1 MVGYIYSLTFKPEGR
16 LDWGQALF
24 LKLAGDN
31 EKQIASL
38 SNMTIKQRSHFL
50 DAVPYSI
57 EGLDIDTLK
66 ITIDSLPVFIV
77 KPQNLT
83 QNRPVIIYFHG
94 GAFVLPWTNLSMTY
108 ATLLAYSFNAIVIDY
123 RVAPE
128 YPFPTPNNDCYSA
141 LLWTIQN
148 ARKWGG
154 NPDQIILAGESA
166 GATLAATTAIRASK
180 ENIANVKYQILD
192 CPVSYIPYETEAYK
206 KFKRGYFLEESFIVF
221 GVNSYLP
228 NTTDYSNPLAM
239 PFYEENLLK
248 LAPAIVVSCEFD
260 PLRDT
265 GNDYAKKLA
274 NAEISISHMEM
285 KGMLHNMSGPLNQ
298 FDRAKLY
305 GEMAK
310 KINNSLRE

>member
-1 MVGYIYSLTFKPEGR
+1 M
-16 LDWGQALF
+16 
-24 LKLAGDN
+24 
-31 EKQIASL
+31 
-38 SNMTIKQRSHFL
+38 
-50 DAVPYSI
+50 
-57 EGLDIDTLK
+57 
-66 ITIDSLPVFIV
+66 
-77 KPQNLT
+77 T

-108 ATLLAYSFNAIVIDY
+108 ATLLAYSFNAIVIGIDY